1 MHGKNIKRY
10 ERIGEIRDD
19 SDFIR
24 LRGELERGIIE
35 EMRSE
40 GYLPIHDIEPLWSTA
55 RLDKKYSFALTMYAA
70 FVGKRKVSEYAFWFK
85 GRLVKA
91 AGALH

>member
-1 MHGKNIKRY
+1 MHGKNIKRF
-10 ERIGEIRDD
+10 ERIGQIRDD

-24 LRGELERGIIE
+24 LRGELERGIID
-35 EMRSE
+35 EMRSL
-40 GYLPIHDIEPLWSTA
+40 GYLPIHDMKPLWSTA

-70 FVGKRKVSEYAFWFK
+70 FVGKKKALEWDFWSE

-91 AGALH
+91 T